1 MAKHKK
7 HDSDELIIVE
17 LGLSTNLSDFDKA
30 KDAVED
36 LKDSMEDLSVKVG
49 AIDLDLGLRGAATVL
64 KGLIDSWNSL
74 KDKTITVAYA
84 TNNYLPYNLDPGT
97 RQNIEN
103 RLNESTVA
111 QKFGVTP
118 DTVLSDLSG
127 IIAKQGQTKML
138 GHFVSDEDANAL
150 YQLGEKLNDPRFQG
164 ENLSRIFTDASSV
177 DIYKSIT
184 DMLANAYREAYKLPN
199 KSEERQEWLKLIANV
214 LATPYVNKAVGEL
227 IAFYTEPDNP
237 TYSKSGDPMS
247 RYFSASVEDDGK
259 YMQRLKKYQQEAV
272 ELATDMDLV
281 TSEIK
286 ESWDTI
292 RTTTFDLVGET
303 VVLPLLKN
311 VVTLTDVLSGKRM
324 STRHGMELY
333 HHSIQQ
339 NKEGVFG
346 DVTLGHVARETEAQ
360 LAGKFGL
367 SANWVEGADNI
378 TDKQERLLNV
388 DTGNALTNELK
399 MYELMRMSQSTY
411 EIDAA
416 AVVDYAVAR
425 VGSHKDEFSYGRNKP
440 YKDINEMYTAVGK
453 ELLDPS
459 SKYYIGNEG
468 NFFDVYTMLY
478 RTGSLSERDTANTK
492 MYLQAIARMFENTKR
507 KELSSFYGEN
517 FSSPTDITSAKVEN
531 VGSITKPDYR
541 LTITIKEDGK
551 ADQEYTLTA
560 EQIASG
566 VLNVEHTLEKSKAG
580 Y

>member
-1 MAKHKK
+1 MDNTNSS
-7 HDSDELIIVE
+7 DSELLLLE
-17 LGLSTNLSDFDKA
+17 LGISADKSEFDKA
-30 KDAVED
+30 KLLLED
-36 LKDSMEDLSVKVG
+36 LREDMQDMDVSFS
-49 AIDLDLGLRGAATVL
+49 LDNLNAGLRTAGTIL
-64 KGLIDSWNSL
+64 KGLVDSWNSL

-118 DTVLSDLSG
+118 ETVLSDLSG

-150 YQLGEKLNDPRFQG
+150 YQLGSKLNDPRFQG

-184 DMLANAYREAYKLPN
+184 DMLANAYREAYKLPD
-199 KSEERQEWLKLIANV
+199 KSEERQEWLKLISNV
-214 LATPYVNKAVGEL
+214 LATPYVNKSVGEL

-259 YMQRLKKYQQEAV
+259 YMQRLKKWQQNAID
-272 ELATDMDLV
+272 LATDIDLLV
-281 TSEIK
+281 SEAK
-286 ESWDTI
+286 ESVSTA
-292 RTTTFDLVGET
+292 RTGFFNAVGEN

-324 STRHGMELY
+324 STRHEMELFPNIGSQDT
-333 HHSIQQ
+333 HHSL
-339 NKEGVFG
+339 G
-346 DVTLGHVARETEAQ
+346 DLTLGYVDRETEAR
-360 LAGKFGL
+360 LASRFGL
-367 SANWVEGADNI
+367 SANWVEGAKDP
-378 TDKQERLLNV
+378 TVKQEKLLSI
-388 DTGNALTNELK
+388 DTGDALANELR

-411 EIDAA
+411 EIDAKGML
-416 AVVDYAVAR
+416 DYAVAR
-425 VGSHKDEFSYGRNKP
+425 VGAKSEFDVGRKKKYKTP
-440 YKDINEMYTAVGK
+440 YEAYTAVGQ
-453 ELLDPS
+453 ELLDPN
-459 SKYYIGNEG
+459 SKYYIGEEG

-478 RTGSLSERDTANTK
+478 KTGSLSDRDTANTK
-492 MYLQAIARMFENTKR
+492 LYLQAIARMFENTKR

-517 FSSPTDITSAKVEN
+517 FSSPTDITKAEVKN

-541 LTITIKEDGK
+541 LVITIKEDGK
-551 ADQEYTLTA
+551 TDREYPLTA
-560 EQIASG
+560 EQLASG